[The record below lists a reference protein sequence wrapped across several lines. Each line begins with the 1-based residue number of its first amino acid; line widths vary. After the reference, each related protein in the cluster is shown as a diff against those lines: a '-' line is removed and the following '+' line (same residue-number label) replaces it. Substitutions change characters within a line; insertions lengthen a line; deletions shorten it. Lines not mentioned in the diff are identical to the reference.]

1 MEIKKRVNVHCTL
14 YSVQYMGGLVTLS
27 HVCYMPYIPSLYNV
41 SWWRPHY
48 MTAAEC
54 RVEVLPSV
62 GKFIK
67 LLPNPHIGL
76 CNPFLCSTGVKYI

>member
-1 MEIKKRVNVHCTL
+1 
-14 YSVQYMGGLVTLS
+14 
-27 HVCYMPYIPSLYNV
+27 
-41 SWWRPHY
+41 

-67 LLPNPHIGL
+67 LLPNPYSGL
-76 CNPFLCSTGVKYI
+76 CNPFLCSTGVKYIYVCKRLSGKRSLSHKENYDISLIPLSPPFLYVHFIW